1 MEKWM
6 NKEREE
12 TIVENR
18 ETVEKHWP
26 KKMQGSKGQ
35 LDGVT
40 YNLLYNYQ
48 PKTVYKKASN
58 TRGKGIKEGFHKF
71 QIIKAS

>member
-1 MEKWM
+1 M

-18 ETVEKHWP
+18 ETVEKHWA
-26 KKMQGSKGQ
+26 KKNVRLKGQ
-35 LDGVT
+35 FDGVI
-40 YNLLYNYQ
+40 YNLLHNYQ